1 MNTRDISGHVE
12 YSDDR
17 ILQAIEDANS
27 AASAAEEEAR
37 DATDRE
43 KVLERYAE
51 KADALSDRIFMRW
64 LRNGD
69 KQALSQ
75 FIVEITR
82 AYAEVVAEKKA
93 RILAREPDDELH

>member
-1 MNTRDISGHVE
+1 MNIRETPGHVE

-27 AASAAEEEAR
+27 AASVAEEEAR

-43 KVLERYAE
+43 KVFERYAD

-69 KQALSQ
+69 KQALSL

-93 RILAREPDDELH
+93 AILARKPDDELH